1 MDSFLVSADTI
12 LYIIFVIA
20 LIIMII
26 TFWITFRGKY

>member
-26 TFWITFRGKY
+26 TFWLTFRGKY